1 VVTVSSLMYVKRQAV
16 PKHVGLGLGLRLGGV
31 AGKYW
36 IVLPDA
42 ENQTIVSSFV
52 WTQYRNVTE

>member
-1 VVTVSSLMYVKRQAV
+1 VVTVSNLMYVKRPAV
-16 PKHVGLGLGLRLGGV
+16 PQHVGLGLGLRLGGV